1 MFCID
6 FGDFLN
12 DPLLLVYNSA
22 EQEILV
28 LSIFK
33 FQGPY
38 GTQTELGFF

>member
-6 FGDFLN
+6 FGDFIN

-22 EQEILV
+22 EQETPV

-33 FQGPY
+33 F
-38 GTQTELGFF
+38 